1 MSKTKLSPF
10 DYDMCVMIE
19 NIAKDNVRVETDDN
33 KIRLILSVCE
43 MEPQKVEAIKQ
54 AVKGRLGERLDWI
67 DEQHNNLII
76 SFEVD
81 PEYLNAPDEYRFDL
95 ETPKEIAGTRYCR
108 KLKEV
113 NAVFFEERNI
123 DKVIAF
129 TGGGTLT
136 TPSIMNEAPDGL
148 KDPATYEFPTENGT
162 LLKVFEG
169 EYIVKDENGRFS
181 KMYKTAFENDFEPK

>member
-1 MSKTKLSPF
+1 MSKTRLSPF

-19 NIAKDNVRVETDDN
+19 NIAKDQLRIETDDN

-43 MEPQKVEAIKQ
+43 MEENKKTAIKQ

-67 DEQHNNLII
+67 DEQHSNLIF
-76 SFEVD
+76 SFSAD
-81 PEYLNAPDEYRFDL
+81 PEYLNAPDQYRFDL
-95 ETPKEIAGTRYCR
+95 EEPKDIPGTTYCR

-113 NAVFFEERNI
+113 KAVLFDLRNVDEI
-123 DKVIAF
+123 IAF

-136 TPSIMNEAPDGL
+136 TPSKMNEA
-148 KDPATYEFPTENGT
+148 PATYEFPTENGT

-181 KMYKTAFENDFEPK
+181 KMHKTTFENDFEPK